1 MGRLPDLSTQI
12 LSLETDTD
20 IIINRDWPG
29 FWCCL
34 LMVTIRQNAL
44 SPSSASSLCTD
55 WFTTLHVP
63 PHRRVNTAITV
74 PHISYNFACTKADQF
89 RAQINSTNPAEK
101 RSQSQTNT
109 QCSSSSSSNQH
120 ECPPL
125 LFFFFGAVF
134 SVLFVAQQDMI
145 DRSKGEGRTR
155 RRCIKIKWNG
165 SEKGERRGACMHRY
179 SSTLRTAAGR
189 ATISLSAA
197 AASNCSLLC
206 SASAPLFLSKKRRPN
221 QPAPS

>member
-109 QCSSSSSSNQH
+109 RCSSSSSSNQH

-125 LFFFFGAVF
+125 LFFFFWCRLLRVVRGTTEH
-134 SVLFVAQQDMI
+134 
-145 DRSKGEGRTR
+145 DRSVKGWGENETTVHKNQMEWKREGR
-155 RRCIKIKWNG
+155 
-165 SEKGERRGACMHRY
+165 EERSMHASLLQYAAY
-179 SSTLRTAAGR
+179 SGR
-189 ATISLSAA
+189 PRHDLAVCCCCFQLLSA
-197 AASNCSLLC
+197 LLC
-206 SASAPLFLSKKRRPN
+206 FCSSLPL
-221 QPAPS
+221 